1 MLPRDTWQGY
11 QLNAPEGPQPQ
22 RFYKKTVHP
31 TVYTRLENPWKDL
44 HSGVVCDQASL
55 EKWEAKIPQY
65 GCRCRKDYEV
75 YKASNPPDFSSPEAL
90 WLWGYNLHN
99 WVNRKLGKPELTV
112 EEARLQWSKQDG
124 KEITSEAM
132 GGTAMQQVP

>member
-1 MLPRDTWQGY
+1 MLPRDTWIGY

-22 RFYKKTVHP
+22 RFYKKTIHP

-44 HSGVVCDQASL
+44 HNGVVCDQSSL

-65 GCRCRKDYEV
+65 GCRCRKDYEA

-112 EEARLQWSKQDG
+112 EQARLQWSRNDG
-124 KEITSEAM
+124 MEY
-132 GGTAMQQVP
+132 QQT